1 MNELQSRC
9 TSLDLSHI
17 LCYIIYIMKNQPKE
31 QTVNTVRPHYL
42 DVTSV
47 TDRDEVI
54 QAYGPV
60 FAWEAA
66 ITRLRLKESRARN
79 RRDKLMLRLELLN
92 AENQLQL
99 ARGA

>member
-1 MNELQSRC
+1 MS
-9 TSLDLSHI
+9 
-17 LCYIIYIMKNQPKE
+17 
-31 QTVNTVRPHYL
+31 VRPHYL

-66 ITRLRLKESRARN
+66 ITKLRQKEAKVTDRNHKRQLRLQ
-79 RRDKLMLRLELLN
+79 LLN
-92 AENQLQL
+92 AENQLRL
-99 ARGA
+99 AKTNQA

>member
-1 MNELQSRC
+1 MS
-9 TSLDLSHI
+9 
-17 LCYIIYIMKNQPKE
+17 
-31 QTVNTVRPHYL
+31 VRPHYL

-47 TDRDEVI
+47 TDRDEII

-66 ITRLRLKESRARN
+66 ITKLRVRESKARN

-99 ARGA
+99 AKQAA

>member
-1 MNELQSRC
+1 MS
-9 TSLDLSHI
+9 
-17 LCYIIYIMKNQPKE
+17 
-31 QTVNTVRPHYL
+31 VRPHYL

-66 ITRLRLKESRARN
+66 ITKLRVREAKART

-92 AENQLQL
+92 AENQLLL
-99 ARGA
+99 AKQAA